1 MPTHES
7 ILSKGYFPQELP
19 RAFTTVSYGSF
30 IEQNLSNL
38 PGGFASSGLHSKNAV
53 HNLAIRGK
61 LRRKL
66 GIPNP
71 VNFYQLA
78 SFVCQH
84 WTELLSC
91 ASRSSI
97 SLTRPVDPAPIRAI
111 VDIKKG
117 FRDRAASRAHIRSTS
132 RYILQADIS
141 RFYHSI
147 YTHSIPW
154 AIHDKSV
161 AKTDQNDALFGNILD
176 RLVRNAQDR
185 QTLGIPIGPDT
196 SLLIAEIIL
205 SAIDVDLAN
214 QRITTGFRIMDD
226 YEFGFKTRAEAEV
239 ALGILQES
247 LNKYELALNP
257 NKTQILELPL
267 PTEDIGIPELR
278 ALQLSDA
285 EKSGHKTQLYDIIYH
300 FDRAFELFRE
310 NPEGTFLKYMLP
322 KFNKVVIHS
331 KNWSYFENMLLQS
344 AITEPGTLSGV
355 SGVVE
360 QLLRHKALGHT
371 LTIDHIGD
379 GFNEIIKQHG
389 PLGHG
394 NEVAWAIW
402 GLLVLQIPLEEKSAT
417 IAASMNDSIVAI
429 LTLDADKK
437 GLVPSGVD
445 YSDYELFM
453 TTENLYGEQWL
464 LAYEANVK
472 GWPPSVGTADH
483 VKDDQCFNCLKTNGV
498 YFYDDTLSPR
508 IEPQLP
514 PEPSE
519 EEEY

>member
-1 MPTHES
+1 MPTLQN
-7 ILSKGYFPQELP
+7 ILSKGYFPRELP
-19 RAFTTVSYGSF
+19 PPFTTVEYGNF
-30 IEQNLSNL
+30 IGQNLSRLPSKYTDRNL
-38 PGGFASSGLHSKNAV
+38 CSKNAL
-53 HNLAIRGK
+53 HNLARRGA

-71 VNFYQLA
+71 INYFQLA

-84 WTELLSC
+84 WTELFSC
-91 ASRSSI
+91 ASGSSI
-97 SLTRPVDPAPIRAI
+97 SLTQPVDTAPERAI
-111 VDIKKG
+111 VDINKG
-117 FRDRAASRAHIRSTS
+117 FSERPANRARIRSTS

-141 RFYHSI
+141 LFYHSI

-154 AIHDKSV
+154 AMHGKSV
-161 AKTDQNDALFGNILD
+161 AKKDRSDALSGNVLD

-185 QTLGIPIGPDT
+185 QTLGIPISPDI
-196 SLLIAEIIL
+196 SLVIAEIIL
-205 SAIDVDLAN
+205 SAIDADLAN
-214 QRITTGFRIMDD
+214 QGITNGFRIMDD
-226 YEFGFKTRAEAEV
+226 YEIGFKTRAKAEE

-247 LNKYELALNP
+247 LNKYELALNS

-285 EKSGHKTQLYDIIYH
+285 EKSGPKTQLYDIIYH
-300 FDRAFELFRE
+300 FDRAFDLFNK
-310 NPEGTFLKYMLP
+310 NPEGTFLKYVIS
-322 KFNKVVIHS
+322 KFKRVVIHS
-331 KNWSYFENMLLQS
+331 ENWSYFENMLLQS

-355 SGVVE
+355 LE

-402 GLLVLQIPLEEKSAT
+402 GLLALQIPLEEKSAT
-417 IAASMNDSIVAI
+417 TAVSMNDSIVAI

-445 YSDYELFM
+445 YSDYGLFM
-453 TTENLYGEQWL
+453 TEENLYGEQWL

-472 GWPPSVGTADH
+472 GWLPSVGTANH
-483 VKDDQCFNCLKTNGV
+483 VKDDECFNFLKTNGV
-498 YFYDDTLSPR
+498 CFYDDTLSPR
-508 IEPQLP
+508 IESQLP

>member
-7 ILSKGYFPQELP
+7 ILSKGYFPSELP
-19 RAFTTVSYGSF
+19 PAFTTVSYGSF
-30 IEQNLSNL
+30 IGQNLTNL
-38 PGGFASSGLHSKNAV
+38 PGGFANYDLHSENAV
-53 HNLAIRGK
+53 HNLAIRGA

-84 WTELLSC
+84 WTELFSC

-97 SLTRPVDPAPIRAI
+97 SLTRPLDPAPIRAI

-117 FRDRAASRAHIRSTS
+117 FRDRTASRAHVRSTS

-154 AIHDKSV
+154 AMHGKSV
-161 AKTDQNDALFGNILD
+161 TKIDHTDAFFGNILD

-185 QTLGIPIGPDT
+185 QTLGIPISPDT

-214 QRITTGFRIMDD
+214 QRITNGFRIMDD
-226 YEFGFKTRAEAEV
+226 YEFGFKTRAEAER

-278 ALQLSDA
+278 ALQLSGA
-285 EKSGHKTQLYDIIYH
+285 EKPGKQLSDIIYH
-300 FDRAFELFRE
+300 FDRAFDLFNE
-310 NPEGTFLKYMLP
+310 NPEGTFLKYVIS
-322 KFNKVVIHS
+322 KFKKVRVVIHS
-331 KNWSYFENMLLQS
+331 ENWSYFENMLLQS

-355 SGVVE
+355 LE
-360 QLLRHKALGHT
+360 ELLRHKALGHT
-371 LTIDHIGD
+371 LTIEHIGD

-402 GLLVLQIPLEEKSAT
+402 GLLALQISLEEKSAT
-417 IAASMNDSIVAI
+417 IAASMNDSIVAM

-445 YSDYELFM
+445 YSDYESFM
-453 TTENLYGEQWL
+453 TAENLYGEQWL
-464 LAYEANVK
+464 LAYEANIK
-472 GWPPSVGTADH
+472 GWLSSAGTADH
-483 VKDDQCFNCLKTNGV
+483 VKDDECFNFLKTNGV

-514 PEPSE
+514 PELGE

>member
-1 MPTHES
+1 MPTNES
-7 ILSKGYFPQELP
+7 ILSKGYFPRELP
-19 RAFTTVSYGSF
+19 PAFTTVSYGSF

-38 PGGFASSGLHSKNAV
+38 PSGFANSDLYSKNAV

-71 VNFYQLA
+71 VNFCQLA
-78 SFVCQH
+78 SFVCQR
-84 WTELLSC
+84 WTELFSY

-97 SLTRPVDPAPIRAI
+97 SLTRPIDPAPIRAI
-111 VDIKKG
+111 VDIYKV
-117 FRDRAASRAHIRSTS
+117 FSERAINRARVRSTS
-132 RYILQADIS
+132 RYILQSDIS
-141 RFYHSI
+141 RFYYSI

-154 AIHDKSV
+154 AIHGKSV
-161 AKTDQNDALFGNILD
+161 AKRNRSDDLLGNHFDQ
-176 RLVRNAQDR
+176 LVRNAQDG
-185 QTLGIPIGPDT
+185 QTLGIPVGPDT

-205 SAIDVDLAN
+205 SNIDTDLAN
-214 QRITTGFRIMDD
+214 RGITNGFRIMDD
-226 YEFGFKTRAEAEV
+226 YEFGFKTRADAEQ
-239 ALGILQES
+239 ALGVLQEL
-247 LNKYELALNP
+247 LNNYELALNP

-267 PTEDIGIPELR
+267 PIEDTGIPELR

-285 EKSGHKTQLYDIIYH
+285 RKSSPKTQLYDITYH
-300 FDRAFELFRE
+300 FDRAFELFKE
-310 NPEGTFLKYMLP
+310 NPKGTFLKYIIS
-322 KFNKVVIHS
+322 KFKRVPIHS
-331 KNWSYFENMLLQS
+331 ENWSYFEGMLLQS

-355 SGVVE
+355 LE
-360 QLLRHKALGHT
+360 QLLRYKALGHT

-394 NEVAWAIW
+394 SEVAWAIW
-402 GLLVLQIPLEEKSAT
+402 GLLALQISLEEKSAT
-417 IAASMNDSIVAI
+417 TAAAMNDSIVAI

-445 YSDYELFM
+445 YSNYKSFM

-464 LAYEANVK
+464 LAYEANIK
-472 GWPPSVGTADH
+472 TWLPSVGTADH
-483 VKDDQCFNCLKTNGV
+483 VNDDECFNFLKTNGV
-498 YFYDDTLSPR
+498 CFYDDTLSPH
-508 IEPQLP
+508 IEPQLM
-514 PEPSE
+514 PEPGG

>member
-1 MPTHES
+1 MPRHES
-7 ILSKGYFPQELP
+7 ILSKGYFPRELP
-19 RAFTTVSYGSF
+19 PAFTTASYGSF

-38 PGGFASSGLHSKNAV
+38 PRGFANSSLHSKNAV
-53 HNLAIRGK
+53 HNLTIRGK

-84 WTELLSC
+84 WTELSSC

-111 VDIKKG
+111 VDIDKA
-117 FRDRAASRAHIRSTS
+117 FRERAANRARVRSTS
-132 RYILQADIS
+132 RYILQSDIS
-141 RFYHSI
+141 RFYPSI

-154 AIHDKSV
+154 AIHGKSV
-161 AKTDQNDALFGNILD
+161 AKTDQSDALFGNILD

-185 QTLGIPIGPDT
+185 QTLGISISPDT

-214 QRITTGFRIMDD
+214 QGITNGFRIIDD
-226 YEFGFKTRAEAEV
+226 YEFGFKTRAEAEI
-239 ALGILQES
+239 ALGVLQEL

-267 PTEDIGIPELR
+267 PIEDIGIPGLR

-285 EKSGHKTQLYDIIYH
+285 KNSSNKTQLFEIIYH
-300 FDRAFELFRE
+300 FDRAFDLFNE
-310 NPEGTFLKYMLP
+310 NPEGTFLKYVIS
-322 KFNKVVIHS
+322 KFNRVVIHS
-331 KNWSYFENMLLQS
+331 ENWSYFEKMLLQS

-355 SGVVE
+355 LE
-360 QLLRHKALGHT
+360 HLLRYKALGYT
-371 LTIDHIGD
+371 LNIDFIGD

-394 NEVAWAIW
+394 SEIAWAIW
-402 GLLVLQIPLEEKSAT
+402 GLLALQIPLEEKSAT
-417 IAASMNDSIVAI
+417 TAASMNDSIVAI

-445 YSDYELFM
+445 YSNCELFM
-453 TTENLYGEQWL
+453 TAENLYGEQWL

-472 GWPPSVGTADH
+472 GWLPSVGTTDH
-483 VKDDQCFNCLKTNGV
+483 VKDDECFNFLKTNGV
-498 YFYDDTLSPR
+498 CFYDDRLSR
-508 IEPQLP
+508 HIEPQLP
-514 PEPSE
+514 PELGE

>member
-1 MPTHES
+1 MPTLES
-7 ILSKGYFPQELP
+7 FLSKGYFARELP
-19 RAFTTVSYGSF
+19 PAFTTGAYGNF
-30 IEQNLSNL
+30 IAQNLSNL
-38 PGGFASSGLHSKNAV
+38 PGGFANSGLHSKNAI
-53 HNLAIRGK
+53 HNLAIRGT

-84 WTELLSC
+84 WAELFSC

-97 SLTRPVDPAPIRAI
+97 SLTRPVDTAPLRAI

-117 FRDRAASRAHIRSTS
+117 FSERIANRALIRSTS

-154 AIHDKSV
+154 AIHGKSV
-161 AKTDQNDALFGNILD
+161 AKQSQSSALLGNVLD

-185 QTLGIPIGPDT
+185 QTLGIPISPDT

-214 QRITTGFRIMDD
+214 QGITNGFRIMDD
-226 YEFGFKTRAEAEV
+226 YEFGFKTRAEAEG

-278 ALQLSDA
+278 ALQLADA
-285 EKSGHKTQLYDIIYH
+285 KNSSPKAQLYDIIYH
-300 FDRAFELFRE
+300 FDRAFELSKE
-310 NPEGTFLKYMLP
+310 NPEGTYLKYMLP
-322 KFNKVVIHS
+322 KFKKVVIHS
-331 KNWSYFENMLLQS
+331 ENWSYFEKMLLQS
-344 AITEPGTLSGV
+344 AITEPGTLSDAL
-355 SGVVE
+355 E
-360 QLLRHKALGHT
+360 QLLRYKALGYA

-389 PLGHG
+389 LLGHG
-394 NEVAWAIW
+394 SEVAWAIW
-402 GLLVLQIPLEEKSAT
+402 GLLALQIPLEEKSAT
-417 IAASMNDSIVAI
+417 TAASMNDSIVAI

-453 TTENLYGEQWL
+453 TAENLYGEQWL

-472 GWPPSVGTADH
+472 GWLPSVGNTDH
-483 VKDDQCFNCLKTNGV
+483 VKDDACFNFLKTNGV
-498 YFYDDTLSPR
+498 CFYDDTLSPH

-514 PEPSE
+514 PEPGE